1 MDKDHL
7 EVILENIDGKFDL
20 VLEGY
25 STLNQKI
32 DNLAQRTDERFDL
45 VDLKF
50 EAVHQR
56 MDHLENKID
65 AVAADLKATDKRLGD
80 KIDAVAVDLKAHR
93 SDTEAHGGIYQ
104 VKEN

>member
-1 MDKDHL
+1 MQKDHL

-25 STLNQKI
+25 STLNKKI
-32 DNLAQRTDERFDL
+32 DVLAQRTDERFDL

-50 EAVHQR
+50 DAVQQW
-56 MDHLENKID
+56 MDNLEKKID
-65 AVAADLKATDKRLGD
+65 TAAADLKA
-80 KIDAVAVDLKAHR
+80 HR
-93 SDTEAHGGIYQ
+93 ADTEAHGNIYQ